1 MSVFYLVNFIHHHA
15 DYFIM
20 SVFCLVNYHDSAVVP
35 WLLEDIV
42 MLITLGCILKSIPN
56 HLEGLFVFIV
66 VLML

>member
-1 MSVFYLVNFIHHHA
+1 MSVFCLVNFIHHHA

-20 SVFCLVNYHDSAVVP
+20 PVFCLVNYHDSTVLP

-42 MLITLGCILKSIPN
+42 MLITLGYILKSCAK
-56 HLEGLFVFIV
+56 HLEGFCVFIV